1 MQLTPISKPTISQ
14 SLLYQLQNHSAES
27 IEEEKHLLR
36 IMTLIEQNSYDDITV
51 QERQAHHLTASA
63 IIVSNLGVLLH
74 LHKRM
79 PIWLQPGGHIDLGE
93 TPLSAVQREVIE
105 ETGLTPVFKPD
116 IFDVDVHETTWGHV
130 HYDIRYLGWCDET
143 FFNPPAEESQ
153 KVAWFSYSAAEQ
165 LVDGGLLRV
174 MKKLQSNLQ
183 T

>member
-1 MQLTPISKPTISQ
+1 MLQMQSSNDSLGQELLGQLLQYKAFSSDEEAHLTRIKELVSK
-14 SLLYQLQNHSAES
+14 
-27 IEEEKHLLR
+27 
-36 IMTLIEQNSYDDITV
+36 NSYDDITV
-51 QERQAHHLTASA
+51 QEKQDHHLTASA
-63 IIVSNLGVLLH
+63 IIISSLGILLH

-79 PIWLQPGGHIDLGE
+79 PIWIQPGGHIDFGE
-93 TPLSAVQREVIE
+93 MAYTTVQRETQE
-105 ETGLTPVFKPD
+105 ETGLTPIFKPE
-116 IFDVDVHETTWGHV
+116 IFDIDVHETTWGHV

>member
-1 MQLTPISKPTISQ
+1 M
-14 SLLYQLQNHSAES
+14 
-27 IEEEKHLLR
+27 
-36 IMTLIEQNSYDDITV
+36 
-51 QERQAHHLTASA
+51 
-63 IIVSNLGVLLH
+63 
-74 LHKRM
+74 
-79 PIWLQPGGHIDLGE
+79 QPGGHIDLGE

>member
-1 MQLTPISKPTISQ
+1 MQLKPISKPTISQ
-14 SLLYQLQNHSAES
+14 SLQFQLQQYSPES

-93 TPLSAVQREVIE
+93 TPLSTVQRETFE
-105 ETGLTPVFKPD
+105 ETGLNPKFNPE

-143 FFNPPAEESQ
+143 FFNPPTGESQ
-153 KVAWFSYSAAEQ
+153 KVAWFSYAAAEQ
-165 LVDGGLLRV
+165 VVDGGLLRV
-174 MKKLQSNLQ
+174 LNKLKILN
-183 T
+183 